1 MPHALAV
8 DDDPNFL
15 NALAELIEGQGFT
28 TNTATT
34 LRDARERLLHK
45 SPDIALIDLRL
56 PDGSGME
63 LLRELEKTN
72 TTEVIVITGHA
83 DVDSA
88 VEALRVGATDYL
100 TKPLDVA
107 RLKEILAAV
116 ARDDLSLP
124 DAQSPMRRGEG
135 AEAPRPAARRLA
147 ADVRP
152 LRADDPRRAHRRDAC
167 SSSARAAP
175 ARSSSPQTL
184 HMLVAAQAT
193 SPSCRSTAAP
203 SRRR

>member
-15 NALAELIEGQGFT
+15 NALAELIENQGFT
-28 TNTATT
+28 THTATT

-45 SPDIALIDLRL
+45 QPDIALIDLRL

-63 LLRELEKTN
+63 LLRELEKLP
-72 TTEVIVITGHA
+72 TEVIVITGHA

-88 VEALRVGATDYL
+88 VEALRIGAADYL
-100 TKPLDVA
+100 TKPLDIA

-116 ARDDLSLP
+116 RRSEAEMPTGTGGRGGRGAGRLGLLLGASPSML
-124 DAQSPMRRGEG
+124 QSTSRWRGWRR
-135 AEAPRPAARRLA
+135 PTP
-147 ADVRP
+147 P
-152 LRADDPRRAHRRDAC
+152 S

-175 ARSSSPQTL
+175 ARTSPPRRCTCCRD
-184 HMLVAAQAT
+184 APRA
-193 SPSCRSTAAP
+193 PSCR
-203 SRRR
+203 